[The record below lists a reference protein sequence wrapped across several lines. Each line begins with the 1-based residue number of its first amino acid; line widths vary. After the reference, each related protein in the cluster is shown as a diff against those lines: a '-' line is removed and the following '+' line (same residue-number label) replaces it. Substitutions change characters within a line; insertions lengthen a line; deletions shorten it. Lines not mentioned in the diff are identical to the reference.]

1 MEPPSPKMVRRIP
14 IMSITTLVRNEF
26 QRGNVEK
33 RSRPTDRKIKP
44 RMSNPKIS
52 SGGVAPRALRGG

>member
-1 MEPPSPKMVRRIP
+1 
-14 IMSITTLVRNEF
+14 MSITTLVRNEF